1 MPSQARKPFV
11 LTALSGLVVA
21 AAVAASP
28 AQAVESCRL
37 HRDFAVGSDPLL
49 AAVRPADCATLLGNP
64 PEFTWARQD
73 GSAAYTVA
81 LTFPDG
87 HTETRSTPQN
97 WLAWDRPVPA
107 GDYSWRVTASGGAA
121 RRSDARAFHVDA
133 GGALPAQPTV
143 AIAGKRDAAASSVA
157 SPAPVFELE
166 SSPSWIPTV
175 RGAGIVRKAATSG
188 FFGGFTE

>member
-1 MPSQARKPFV
+1 MQSQARKQFV
-11 LTALSGLVVA
+11 LAVLSGLVVA

-28 AQAVESCRL
+28 AHAAEPCRL

-64 PEFTWARQD
+64 PEFTWARPD
-73 GSAAYTVA
+73 GGASYTVA

-87 HTETRSTPQN
+87 HTEMRSTPQN

-107 GDYSWRVTASGGAA
+107 GDYSWRVTTSGAVP
-121 RRSDARAFHVDA
+121 RRSDARAFHVET

-143 AIAGKRDAAASSVA
+143 AVAGHHAAAASAA
-157 SPAPVFELE
+157 SASPVFELE
-166 SSPSWIPTV
+166 SSPSWIPSV
-175 RGAGIVRKAATSG
+175 RSAGVGRKAATSG

>member
-1 MPSQARKPFV
+1 MQSQARKQFV
-11 LTALSGLVVA
+11 LAVLSGLVVA

-28 AQAVESCRL
+28 AHAAESCRL
-37 HRDFAVGSDPLL
+37 HRDFAVGNDPLL

-64 PEFTWARQD
+64 PEFTWAQQ
-73 GSAAYTVA
+73 GGATYTVA

-97 WLAWDRPVPA
+97 WLAWDRPVPT
-107 GDYSWRVTASGGAA
+107 GDYSWRVTTSGAVA

-143 AIAGKRDAAASSVA
+143 AIAGHRGAAAASSA
-157 SPAPVFELE
+157 SGSPVFELE
-166 SSPSWIPTV
+166 TSPSWIPSV
-175 RGAGIVRKAATSG
+175 RSVGVGRKAATGG